1 MRQDLWEERFTHT
14 SQTRSPYILLHLL
27 VWQQDEPPQLNNLGR
42 AIYHKAALEAIEN
55 SEDRRISLFLGG
67 SPQSIQPPSKV
78 QSNQVCIKVISFQ
91 SF

>member
-42 AIYHKAALEAIEN
+42 AIYHKAALEAN
-55 SEDRRISLFLGG
+55 
-67 SPQSIQPPSKV
+67 
-78 QSNQVCIKVISFQ
+78 
-91 SF
+91 